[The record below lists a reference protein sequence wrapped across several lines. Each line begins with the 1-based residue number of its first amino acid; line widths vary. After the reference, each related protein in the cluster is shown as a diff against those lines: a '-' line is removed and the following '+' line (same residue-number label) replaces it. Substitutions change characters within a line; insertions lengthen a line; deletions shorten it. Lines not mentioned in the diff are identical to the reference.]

1 MTLTREQTNQLEAIR
16 DVIGKAA
23 TDQEAE
29 SVKQTMDTASREQWG
44 YLWGL
49 YVLEPNI
56 SSYWNGTTIL
66 EYLYGNEKN
75 KRDSAESMTKRD
87 PSVNLN
93 SERID
98 HYLLHMTN
106 HKISSLDKA
115 IYHISQRM
123 PQWLNLKKEMLSHF
137 ATKQK
142 ENMIHRLQS
151 IDPRPMISHGYQ
163 QLKANTMQG
172 IQSIDPRSVLN
183 KCWSV
188 LKKQEST
195 IRAVSQDPIYLE
207 SRYVA
212 AGALSYGIN
221 LFIKEKIKI
230 CFEQEILVVLAGA
243 YALKKAISAIG
254 LAAANKLAED
264 NPQAPSTTAS
274 AVDGGGTNAQP
285 VVLETIRVRDGI

>member
-23 TDQEAE
+23 PTDQEAE
-29 SVKQTMDTASREQWG
+29 SVKQTMDMASREQWG

-66 EYLYGNEKN
+66 EYLYG
-75 KRDSAESMTKRD
+75 RDSTDLFFSLSMTKRD

-98 HYLLHMTN
+98 HYLVQMTK
-106 HKISSLDKA
+106 HKIGSLDKA

-142 ENMIHRLQS
+142 ENMIQGVQS
-151 IDPRPMISHGYQ
+151 IDPRPMISNGYQ
-163 QLKANTMQG
+163 ELKANTMQV
-172 IQSIDPRSVLN
+172 IQSIDLRPAI
-183 KCWSV
+183 WSA
-188 LKKQEST
+188 LKNQEST
-195 IRAVSQDPIYLE
+195 IRAVSQDPIYLK
-207 SRYVA
+207 SRCLA
-212 AGALSYGIN
+212 AGVLSYTIN
-221 LFIKEKIKI
+221 TFIEEKIGLKQNNLLTLLGI
-230 CFEQEILVVLAGA
+230 PVLE
-243 YALKKAISAIG
+243 KVISEIG
-254 LAAANKLAED
+254 LAAANKLAEG
-264 NPQAPSTTAS
+264 NPQAPSTAAS
-274 AVDGGGTNAQP
+274 AADGGGTNAQP
-285 VVLETIRVRDGI
+285 IIFETIRVRDGI